1 MKILFWNTYRNN
13 KINKY
18 IVDLVDKYE
27 IDVLLIA
34 EYTGKI
40 DELDD
45 LLFFQIKN

>member
-13 KINKY
+13 KINKH
-18 IVDLVDKYE
+18 IVDLVDRYE